1 MLKKTG
7 TLVTKG
13 TSELKKSKSLETIF
27 QEVEPQVLVT
37 RNSFHSTSNL
47 NANCTA
53 LWDKITIEKQE
64 IEYKTAVEE
73 NNNFFN
79 ERIIRSKEIKKEINY
94 ALIKDTKV
102 KEWDSYLRSH
112 NTFRKALEHDCFYD
126 IISKNDNGTLTI
138 AFLPFSTSQNEVL
151 CGLQRF
157 DKIHL
162 LSNYNKK
169 FYITRI
175 LFHKIMTKA
184 EFEKW
189 ETESKRWYQDL
200 KLRKIIFDEVQKD
213 LDANKYSLLKDTDLV
228 KSNLE
233 FFSKELPLVKF
244 KFTDLEF

>member
-1 MLKKTG
+1 MFKKTG

-13 TSELKKSKSLETIF
+13 TSELKKSKSLEII
-27 QEVEPQVLVT
+27 QEITPKVLRT
-37 RNSFHSTSNL
+37 SYHGSSNL

-53 LWDKITIEKQE
+53 LWDKITIGKQE

-126 IISKNDNGTLTI
+126 IISKNENDDGTLTI

-162 LSNYNKK
+162 LSNYNKN

-228 KSNLE
+228 KSNLG